1 MPHSRVPAWHWGIVW
16 FFFAATLLNYADR
29 VALGSTVSYLLP
41 EFGNTESERKAV
53 YGDANAAFGFA
64 YAFGQLAAGFII
76 DRVSLR
82 WIYAFAILI
91 WSAAGAATGF
101 VPAGAVGVLIA
112 CRIGLGAGEAFNWP
126 GAIAG
131 IRRLIPRESRGLAN
145 GIFHGGATLGAIL
158 TPLFV
163 LAVVNPH
170 TGEGWRNVF
179 VIIGAAGVLMT
190 AVWLVF
196 TRSPRGPIL
205 DAVPVPDADP
215 LTGGGRDPSL
225 SEVLTGR
232 LFWLCLAA
240 GCGVNLAWH
249 LTNIWFPIHC
259 KADLNVTPKTLS
271 YLYAGFFLAA
281 DIGSVGAGWCA
292 RVLARNGLRV
302 GRARQLVMTALAAG
316 SVISGFAL
324 TQIPNTNLPLKMVA
338 FAVLAAST
346 VGGFSVFFALMQDVS
361 ARHTAKI
368 VGICGFGAWMLISV
382 ANRVLGQTE
391 GGGVPVWLFPAAG
404 CTPIIAAFATWCW
417 PLRRTG

>member
-1 MPHSRVPAWHWGIVW
+1 MTRPPVPAWHWGVVW

-41 EFGNTESERKAV
+41 EFGDTETEQKVV
-53 YGDANAAFGFA
+53 YADANAAFGLA
-64 YAFGQLAAGFII
+64 YALGQLAAGFVI

-82 WIYAFAILI
+82 WVYAFAILI

-101 VPAGAVGVLIA
+101 VPAGAVGALIA

-131 IRRLIPRESRGLAN
+131 IRRLIPRDSRGLAN

-158 TPLFV
+158 TPIFV
-163 LAVVNPH
+163 LAVVNPE

-179 VIIGAAGVLMT
+179 VAIGAVGGVVATL
-190 AVWLVF
+190 WLLF
-196 TRSPRGPIL
+196 TRSPRGQTI
-205 DAVPVPDADP
+205 DAVPPADADP
-215 LTGGGRDPSL
+215 GTGTGRDPSL
-225 SEVLTGR
+225 VEVLTGR

-249 LTNIWFPIHC
+249 LTNIWFPIHL
-259 KADLNVTPKTLS
+259 KGDLRVRPELLL

-281 DIGSVGAGWCA
+281 DIGSIGAGWSA
-292 RVLARNGLRV
+292 RALARNGLRV

-316 SVISGFAL
+316 SAASGFAL
-324 TQIPNTNLPLKMVA
+324 TQIPNTELALKMLA

-361 ARHTAKI
+361 RRHTAKI
-368 VGICGFGAWMLISV
+368 VGICGFGAWVLISL
-382 ANRVLGQTE
+382 ANRLLGQLP
-391 GGGVPVWLFPAAG
+391 GGGVPAWLFPAAG
-404 CTPIIAAFATWCW
+404 CTPIIAAIATWCW
-417 PLRRTG
+417 PVKRTG